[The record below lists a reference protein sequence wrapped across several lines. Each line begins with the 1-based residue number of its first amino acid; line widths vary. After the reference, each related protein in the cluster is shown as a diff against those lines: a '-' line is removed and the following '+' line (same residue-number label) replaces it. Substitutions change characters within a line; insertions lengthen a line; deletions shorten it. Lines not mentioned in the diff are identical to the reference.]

1 MFTNKFQKME
11 GKHVRLYLL
20 TFSQMPTALLRFA
33 KVSKELLEKK
43 IINTVTHSSPRHH
56 WTNVVKTKKKKKKK
70 RLKVL
75 L

>member
-43 IINTVTHSSPRHH
+43 
-56 WTNVVKTKKKKKKK
+56 K
-70 RLKVL
+70 
-75 L
+75 

>member
-43 IINTVTHSSPRHH
+43 NNQYSHSQFTETSL
-56 WTNVVKTKKKKKKK
+56 N
-70 RLKVL
+70 
-75 L
+75 

>member
-43 IINTVTHSSPRHH
+43 KSIQSLTVHRDIAELT
-56 WTNVVKTKKKKKKK
+56 
-70 RLKVL
+70 
-75 L
+75 